1 MRKNEM
7 KSESTSLNNLVN
19 MKLKDVAE
27 MLNGRIVCG
36 KEQLD
41 KEIEFAFSSDLMSDV
56 LTIQKDNML
65 LLTGLANVQ
74 ALRTA
79 EMSDICCI
87 VLVRNKKASEDML
100 RLGKESGI
108 VIIECPCSMFKASG
122 LLYNNGLKPV
132 F

>member
-1 MRKNEM
+1 M
-7 KSESTSLNNLVN
+7 KSDSASLNKLLN
-19 MKLKDVAE
+19 MRLKDVAE
-27 MLNGRIVCG
+27 MLNGRTVCG

-41 KEIEFAFSSDLMSDV
+41 KEVEFAFASDLMSDV
-56 LTIQKDNML
+56 LTVQKDNMI

-79 EMSDICCI
+79 EMSDISCI
-87 VLVRNKKASEDML
+87 VLVRNKKANEDML
-100 RLGKESGI
+100 KLGKESGI

-122 LLYNNGLKPV
+122 LLFNNGLKPV